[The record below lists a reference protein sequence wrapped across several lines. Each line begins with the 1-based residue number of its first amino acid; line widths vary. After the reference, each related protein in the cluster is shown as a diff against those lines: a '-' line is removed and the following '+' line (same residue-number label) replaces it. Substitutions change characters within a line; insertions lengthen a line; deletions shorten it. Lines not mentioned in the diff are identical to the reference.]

1 LEGGSMNTESFEF
14 EILKDGST
22 LPEIVRKSFRIP
34 LEDGRSA
41 WVIINN
47 RQYVVQDICIGGIG
61 IVLKNDS
68 VFCVDQVLNDCE
80 LNIFNISIK
89 ALSGRVIHFS
99 SDNDKV
105 WQCGIQWVDMPADD
119 VDRISKILSTMK
131 AQLLKDTNVLFGEE

>member
-1 LEGGSMNTESFEF
+1 MNTESFEF

-34 LEDGRSA
+34 VEDGRSA
-41 WVIINN
+41 WVIIND

-61 IVLKNDS
+61 IVLKKDS

-89 ALSGRVIHFS
+89 ALNGRVIHFS
-99 SDNDKV
+99 SDHDKSNDKT
-105 WQCGIQWVDMPADD
+105 WQCGIQWVDMREND
-119 VDRISKILSTMK
+119 VNRISKILSTMK
-131 AQLLKDTNVLFGEE
+131 AQLLKDDNVLFGEE